1 MQFASFLGT
10 VFIIC
15 SWENNGSL
23 NHDGDLDTDR
33 LVWSFSDVH
42 FIVED
47 ILQVIN
53 LKNQLDIYEKNY
65 TYLLWLGFGLAW
77 MIIAKLFC
85 TYLTMYVCWSIL
97 GLHSKTTVSKCLLSF
112 FQHSIQYWVLVLEIN
127 LWNKP
132 TTLQRMKCWN
142 IGGSCTT
149 PFPLAISIC
158 NSDMGCSSHLQLI
171 LYEYF
176 EAFWKRNS
184 RIEAS
189 PEQLIFFK
197 GLKKCLCFQII

>member
-53 LKNQLDIYEKNY
+53 LKNQLHIYEKNY

-112 FQHSIQYWVLVLEIN
+112 FSAFNPILSPCT
-127 LWNKP
+127 WNKSLKQAHYITKNEMLKYWRELHHSLP
-132 TTLQRMKCWN
+132 LGHKYLQLGYGVLIPFATNLVWVFWN
-142 IGGSCTT
+142 I
-149 PFPLAISIC
+149 
-158 NSDMGCSSHLQLI
+158 
-171 LYEYF
+171 
-176 EAFWKRNS
+176 
-184 RIEAS
+184 
-189 PEQLIFFK
+189 
-197 GLKKCLCFQII
+197 LKKEFQNRGKSWPTDFF